1 MAATYL
7 LSFTLIWHMHMIL
20 LLKNNIMKKKKLE
33 DSTQGLRKDSRDYT
47 DNYWK
52 DNFEDEDDVEDFLT
66 RDWDD

>member
-1 MAATYL
+1 
-7 LSFTLIWHMHMIL
+7 MIL
-20 LLKNNIMKKKKLE
+20 RPLSATCRGGWHPDYDEE
-33 DSTQGLRKDSRDYT
+33 DVMANCKDSFDYT